1 MTPITASS
9 GAAPLNAPATPDRA
23 KLKKAA
29 QAFEA
34 ILVKQMLQSARSA
47 NFGGELLA
55 SKGLETFNTMQDERF
70 AQITAESG
78 KLGFANMIEAQ
89 LAKNIQS
96 PSRLREGLGVGLSQA
111 VAHPRPLPQAGGE
124 E

>member
-1 MTPITASS
+1 MTTIAPTS
-9 GAAPLNAPATPDRA
+9 GAVSLNAPAAPDRE

-47 NFGGELLA
+47 NFGNDLVS
-55 SKGLETFNTMQDERF
+55 SKGLETFNTMQDERV

-78 KLGFANMIEAQ
+78 KLGFAKMIEAQ
-89 LAKNIQS
+89 LGKRIS
-96 PSRLREGLGVGLSQA
+96 
-111 VAHPRPLPQAGGE
+111 PQAGK
-124 E
+124 